1 MKQFIYLFSGLL
13 LLFASTPR
21 VVAQEIGD
29 YSQLNDE
36 DYSKIDLPPL
46 SVLFENAKNNPIYEL
61 ADAKTAIERKLLQKE
76 KWAFL
81 GFFSLRGSY
90 QYGMFGNESTYTD
103 VAIAPYLTYSTQA
116 QNGYT
121 LGAGV
126 SIPLNDLFDLKGRV
140 SRQRLTLKSAQLE
153 QEIKYDEIKK
163 NIIEMYAMAT
173 SQIRVLQM
181 KSESLILA
189 NVQYEISEKNFANG
203 TIESTDLSTDK
214 ERQSQ
219 AREAYEKSKYDD
231 TRGYFT
237 YPHYTKIKTED
248 MNFVIST
255 IQTLFRHRWL
265 LLIGT
270 TLFTLSVIYYT
281 RHMQGGYDVKATLYT
296 GVASGYNLES
306 DKRTDW
312 ATVQNSMDNLISIMQ
327 AESTLKRVCLRL
339 FARVLIQGNPDR
351 ETNGITVSS
360 YTTTYNHLKN
370 SPNGNEILKLI
381 DKSSEDKTVSNL
393 EKYMRPHKENYIY
406 GLFYY
411 IHPFY
416 SYNALK
422 NIKVQRRLTSDL
434 LDISYSSSDPGIA
447 YNTVSILMDEFVE
460 EYRRIRYGET
470 DKVIKY
476 FDEELKRIGK
486 KLSTEEEDLT
496 KYNVEKR
503 VINYLDE
510 TKEIAAINKEYALRE
525 QDAMFALNSSRSMLD
540 ELERHM
546 DSNAKQIIKNMEF
559 VGKIKEASDI
569 TGRISE
575 VEAMSDSNN
584 KDITALNNN
593 KKRLSELKKELSELT
608 DAYVGHK
615 YSKEGVLRTNII
627 DQWLEQTLLYEKAKA
642 ELLIA
647 QNSRQE
653 LNERYVFF
661 APVGTTIKQKERM
674 INFTERNY
682 LTVLHSY
689 NEALLRKKNL
699 EMTSATLKVLN
710 EPTYP
715 ISPHSTNRKQ
725 IIIAACIGSFLIIVA
740 LLLLIEMLD
749 RTLRDADRTKRVTG
763 YKVVGAVPSLST
775 SRYGG
780 LTKTYVQHSASELT
794 NSLLR
799 FLGKRKSPGVF
810 IINLFSINEDSD
822 EETIG
827 NLVCGYMQSRMLN
840 TRFITHGVDF
850 NTNSTQYL
858 LAKNIT
864 DFYTLQGED
873 ILIVAYPP
881 LSESS
886 IPSALLHDANA
897 NILIASANH
906 GWKTFDKQLC
916 DQLMVQLGTTD
927 VPFRICLTN
936 AGRGAVEDF
945 TGQLPPYTLLR
956 KIGYHLSQLSLTEKI
971 IFNFKNKT
979 KEVED
984 EDDE

>member
-1 MKQFIYLFSGLL
+1 
-13 LLFASTPR
+13 
-21 VVAQEIGD
+21 
-29 YSQLNDE
+29 
-36 DYSKIDLPPL
+36 
-46 SVLFENAKNNPIYEL
+46 
-61 ADAKTAIERKLLQKE
+61 
-76 KWAFL
+76 
-81 GFFSLRGSY
+81 
-90 QYGMFGNESTYTD
+90 
-103 VAIAPYLTYSTQA
+103 
-116 QNGYT
+116 
-121 LGAGV
+121 
-126 SIPLNDLFDLKGRV
+126 
-140 SRQRLTLKSAQLE
+140 
-153 QEIKYDEIKK
+153 
-163 NIIEMYAMAT
+163 
-173 SQIRVLQM
+173 
-181 KSESLILA
+181 
-189 NVQYEISEKNFANG
+189 
-203 TIESTDLSTDK
+203 
-214 ERQSQ
+214 
-219 AREAYEKSKYDD
+219 
-231 TRGYFT
+231 
-237 YPHYTKIKTED
+237 

-434 LDISYSSSDPGIA
+434 LDISYSSGDPGIV

-476 FDEELKRIGK
+476 FEEELKRIGK
-486 KLSTEEEDLT
+486 KLNLEEEDLT

-503 VINYLDE
+503 IINYIDE
-510 TKEIAAINKEYALRE
+510 TKEIAAISKEYELRE
-525 QDAMFALNSSRSMLD
+525 QDALFAFNSSKSMLE
-540 ELERHM
+540 ELEKHM
-546 DSNAKQIIKNMEF
+546 DSNAKQVLKNMEF
-559 VGKIKEASDI
+559 VDKLREASSI

-575 VEAMSDSNN
+575 AEAMTVSSKTDDQTLINE
-584 KDITALNNN
+584 
-593 KKRLSELKKELSELT
+593 KKRLSEIKQELNDLT
-608 DAYVGHK
+608 SSYIGHK
-615 YSKEGVLRTNII
+615 YTKEGASRTNII

-642 ELLIA
+642 ELQIV
-647 QNSRQE
+647 QNARSE
-653 LNERYVFF
+653 LNDRYVFF

-682 LTVLHSY
+682 LTVLQSY

-715 ISPHSTNRKQ
+715 ISSNSTNRKQ
-725 IIIAACIGSFLIIVA
+725 IVIAACAVSFLIIVA
-740 LLLLIEMLD
+740 LLLLVEMLD
-749 RTLRDADRTKRVTG
+749 RTLRDASRTRRVTG
-763 YKVVGAVPSLST
+763 FKVIGAIPNTSP

-780 LTKTYVQHSASELT
+780 LTKTYVQLSVKELS

-799 FLGKRKSPGVF
+799 FLTKRKSPGVF
-810 IINLFSINEDSD
+810 IINLFSTSD
-822 EETIG
+822 NSGEEELG
-827 NLVCGYMQSRMLN
+827 NLICGYMQSRMLN
-840 TRFITHGVDF
+840 ARFITYGVDF
-850 NTNSTQYL
+850 NTDSTQFL
-858 LAKNIT
+858 LAKSIT

-873 ILIVAYPP
+873 VLIVAYPP
-881 LSESS
+881 LSTSN

-897 NILIASANH
+897 NILVASADR
-906 GWKTFDKQLC
+906 GWKTIDKQLC
-916 DQLMVQLGTTD
+916 EQLTQQLSKTD

-936 AGRGAVEDF
+936 ANRDAVEDF
-945 TGQLPPYTLLR
+945 TGQLPPHTLLR
-956 KIGYHLSQLSLTEKI
+956 RIGYRLSQLSLTEKI
-971 IFNFKNKT
+971 IFNLRRKA
-979 KEVED
+979 KEAAD
-984 EDDE
+984 EDDDE